1 MSASRKQDLAPAP
14 ILRGAIYPKAALQ
27 QIVGWGNS
35 AYAAAQ
41 KAGLRTTV
49 VNGRALISG
58 DDFID
63 YVERVARE
71 KREASL

>member
-1 MSASRKQDLAPAP
+1 MSTSKLTSQTSQP
-14 ILRGAIYPKAALQ
+14 ILRGAIYPKLLLQ
-27 QIVGWGNS
+27 QLAGWGSS

-41 KAGLRTTV
+41 RAGLRTTV
-49 VNGRALISG
+49 VNGRAMILG

-71 KREASL
+71 KSEDPP